1 MNAMPVKTKKEKSS
15 KETAR
20 MARISSAFKALSNE
34 TRLAVF
40 EQVRLGQCS
49 AMMNEDNRPSVC
61 CVASNFNISLS
72 TISHHLKELRNAGLI
87 DCERKGQSI
96 YCEPND
102 ETIKMMIDYLTQVMK
117 K

>member
-1 MNAMPVKTKKEKSS
+1 MPEKTRNEKHDKKIE
-15 KETAR
+15 R
-20 MARISSAFKALSNE
+20 MTRISSAFKALSNG

-40 EQVRLGQCS
+40 ENIRLGQCK
-49 AMMNEDNRPSVC
+49 AMLNEDSRPSVC
-61 CVASNFNISLS
+61 NVASNFNISLS

-96 YCEPND
+96 FCKPNE
-102 ETIKMMIDYLTQVMK
+102 ETVKMMIEYLTSVIK

>member
-1 MNAMPVKTKKEKSS
+1 MPGKTKKEKGNKKAASL
-15 KETAR
+15 
-20 MARISSAFKALSNE
+20 ARISSAFKALSNE

-40 EQVRLGQCS
+40 ENIRLGQYCK
-49 AMMNEDNRPSVC
+49 AMPHEDNRPSVC

-72 TISHHLKELRNAGLI
+72 TISHHLKELRQAGLI

-96 YCEPND
+96 FCEPNE
-102 ETIKMMIDYLTQVMK
+102 ETIKMMIDYLTSVEK

>member
-1 MNAMPVKTKKEKSS
+1 MPEKTKKEKNNKKTERMVRLSS
-15 KETAR
+15 V
-20 MARISSAFKALSNE
+20 FKALSNE

-40 EQVRLGQCS
+40 ENIRLGQCKT
-49 AMMNEDNRPSVC
+49 MMNEDNRPSVC

-96 YCEPND
+96 FCKPNK
-102 ETIKMMIDYLTQVMK
+102 ETVKIIIEYLKSVMNK
-117 K
+117 